1 MEPQEKRRLLVFAV
15 LVVLFD
21 AVMAVWYGLTGQ
33 SNVLVACMFTPMLS
47 VILTRLVTG
56 EGARDLYL
64 APRFRGQVRWYLAVW
79 FATPL
84 LVYAG
89 ALLYFVVFPQDFDP
103 MGSVLAAQLEAA
115 APAEYAAALA
125 QLIPLAVLVNPLT
138 GLAQAFGEE
147 FAWRGYLLPK
157 LAKVLS
163 PVRAV
168 LATGVIWGLWH
179 APFVAMGYNYGAGH
193 PAANIAAMVVFC
205 VFVGSIEGFL
215 FLRTGSVWPA
225 ALFHAALN
233 GIDLWAPADLLMS
246 RPANAFLGPNPVG
259 ILGGAGLIM
268 AGCLCLWRLARLPQ
282 TAAAAKPQ
290 N

>member
-56 EGARDLYL
+56 EGTRDLYL
-64 APRFRGQVRWYLAVW
+64 APRFRGQVRWYLAAW

-125 QLIPLAVLVNPLT
+125 QVIPLAVLVNPLT

-179 APFVAMGYNYGAGH
+179 APLWRWATTTAQGTRLPISRLWWCSA
-193 PAANIAAMVVFC
+193 
-205 VFVGSIEGFL
+205 S
-215 FLRTGSVWPA
+215 
-225 ALFHAALN
+225 
-233 GIDLWAPADLLMS
+233 LWAAS
-246 RPANAFLGPNPVG
+246 RDFCSCAPGRSGRRRCSMRRSTASACG
-259 ILGGAGLIM
+259 
-268 AGCLCLWRLARLPQ
+268 RRQ
-282 TAAAAKPQ
+282 TC
-290 N
+290 